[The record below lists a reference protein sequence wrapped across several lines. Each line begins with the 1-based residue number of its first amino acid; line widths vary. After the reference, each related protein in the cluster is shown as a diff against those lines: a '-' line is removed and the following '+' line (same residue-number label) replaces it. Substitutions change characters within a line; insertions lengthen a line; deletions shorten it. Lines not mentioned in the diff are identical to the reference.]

1 MMKKTYILL
10 LLTSFCSFAQFNS
23 SAPWNIN
30 NESAKSG
37 EMTID
42 EEVTLFNQYWSNKD
56 KNVKG
61 SGHKPFM
68 RWENY
73 WRNNTND
80 QGYLITPQE
89 INNAFQQKQ
98 QAKLN
103 KSATS
108 LPPSNWQPVGP
119 FTHSNTGSW
128 SSGQGR
134 VNVVYVDPSNAN
146 TMYIGTPAGG
156 IWKSVNA
163 GVNWLPLSDNLPQ
176 IGVSGIVVDHTNSN
190 VIYIATGD
198 KDAGDT
204 YSVGVMKS
212 IDGGTTWD
220 TTGLTFG
227 NSTSTRAG
235 DIIMHPTNNQI
246 LLCATSQGIFKTTD
260 AGVTWVNVQSGDFA
274 KGSVR
279 FRPLI
284 SAHVYA
290 VSNNRFYRSIDTGSS
305 FTSTATG
312 LPSATDPL
320 VPPTRMIMEVTP
332 ADIGYVYILAYSGD
346 KEEVNGLLGLY
357 RSTNAGLGFSLRTN
371 TASSNPTDILESSQ
385 SWYDLALGVSTTNAE
400 EVYTGCLNVWKSTT
414 GGTVFTKINYWD
426 QPSSSQYTHADI
438 HYLGFHGNKLFCG
451 SDGGVYVSSNNA
463 TSFTDLTASAQ
474 ISQFY
479 KVSVSKQSSA
489 NMVGGLQDNGGHAY
503 SNGLWKNYY
512 GADGMDTAIDPTNQN
527 KYYGFTQYGS
537 SLNISNTAGNNLSSQ
552 VIVPSAETGAG
563 DSGGNW
569 VTPLKANSIGELF
582 AGYERLYRLNGNSWV
597 QQSNSTIGTGN
608 LEYIEIA
615 PFDDNIIYVANENNL
630 YKSTNKGID
639 FTLTF
644 TTSNIISSIES
655 HYTDTDK
662 VYLTTE
668 GTQGQVLISTDG
680 GLNFSDHSTGLP
692 EIAKNVIVHQGQNS
706 DNPLYVGTSLGV
718 YYRDDSMAQ
727 WEPFDANLPN
737 VSVRDL
743 EINLIDSK
751 LIAATYGR
759 GIWQTDIPQDP
770 LSSESFKLT
779 NISIYPNPSRG
790 LFTIALGD
798 VQPNLIEVYD
808 ITGKIILSRTNN
820 SITNFETSLD
830 LSSASQGVYF
840 VKIGSDTGTTT
851 KKIIKK

>member
-1 MMKKTYILL
+1 MKKTYILL

-119 FTHSNTGSW
+119 FTHTNSGSW

-156 IWKSVNA
+156 IWKSVDA
-163 GVNWLPLSDNLPQ
+163 GVNWLPLSDDLPQ

-235 DIIMHPTNNQI
+235 DIIMHPTNNQL

-260 AGVTWVNVQSGDFA
+260 AGVTWTNVQSGNFA
-274 KGSVR
+274 QGSIR
-279 FRPLI
+279 FNTLLI
-284 SAHVYA
+284 NNIYA
-290 VSNNRFYRSIDTGSS
+290 VSNNRFYKSTDTGST
-305 FTSTATG
+305 FTSTAPG
-312 LPSATDPL
+312 LPPTTGNSN
-320 VPPTRMIMEVTP
+320 PTRMIMEITP
-332 ADIGYVYILAYSGD
+332 ANYRYIYILAYSSN
-346 KEEVNGLLGLY
+346 KTTLNGLVGLY
-357 RSTNAGLGFSLRTN
+357 RSIDGGDSFELKSDTN
-371 TASSNPTDILESSQ
+371 TASPTDFLESRQ
-385 SWYDLALGVSTTNAE
+385 GYYDLALGVSPTNPQV
-400 EVYTGCLNVWKSTT
+400 VYTGCLNLWKSTT
-414 GGTVFTKINYWD
+414 GGGAFTKINNWN
-426 QPSSSQYTHADI
+426 QPTANQYTHADI

-474 ISQFY
+474 IGQFY
-479 KVSVSKQSSA
+479 KVSVSKQTSA
-489 NMVGGLQDNGGHAY
+489 NMVGGLQDNGGY
-503 SNGLWKNYY
+503 GFSNGLWKNYY
-512 GADGMDTAIDPTNQN
+512 GADGMDTAVDPTNQN

-537 SLNISNTAGNNLSSQ
+537 SLNISNTAGDNLSSQ
-552 VIVPSAETGAG
+552 VGAPSAETGAN
-563 DSGGNW
+563 DDGGNW
-569 VTPLKANSIGELF
+569 ITPLKANSTGEVF
-582 AGYERLYRLNGNSWV
+582 AGFGSLYKLSGSSWV
-597 QQSNSTIGTGN
+597 QQSNAAIGTGDI
-608 LEYIEIA
+608 EYIEVA
-615 PFDDNIIYVANENNL
+615 PSNDNIMYVANGNQL
-630 YKSTNKGID
+630 YKSSNKGVANSLSYTASSAI
-639 FTLTF
+639 T
-644 TTSNIISSIES
+644 SIEAHHS
-655 HYTDTDK
+655 DVNI
-662 VYLTTE
+662 VYITTE
-668 GTQGQVLISTDG
+668 GTGGQVLKSTDG
-680 GLNFSDHSTGLP
+680 GTIFTSISTGLP
-692 EIAKNVIVHQGQNS
+692 DIAKNIIVHQGQNS

-727 WEPFDANLPN
+727 WEPFDTNLPN

>member
-1 MMKKTYILL
+1 MKKTYILL
-10 LLTSFCSFAQFNS
+10 LLTSFCSFSQFNS

-37 EMTID
+37 EMTIN

-119 FTHSNTGSW
+119 FTHTNSGSW

-156 IWKSVNA
+156 IWKSVDA
-163 GVNWLPLSDNLPQ
+163 GVNWLPLSDDLPQ

-212 IDGGTTWD
+212 TDGGATWN
-220 TTGLTFG
+220 TTGLSFL
-227 NSTSTRAG
+227 NTSTRAG

-260 AGVTWVNVQSGDFA
+260 AGVTWTNVQSGNFA
-274 KGSVR
+274 QGSIR
-279 FRPLI
+279 FNTLLI
-284 SAHVYA
+284 NNIYA
-290 VSNNRFYRSIDTGSS
+290 VSNNRFYKSTDTGST

-312 LPSATDPL
+312 LPPPTTSN
-320 VPPTRMIMEVTP
+320 PTRMIMEITP
-332 ADIGYVYILAYSGD
+332 ANYRYIYILAYSSN
-346 KEEVNGLLGLY
+346 KTTLNGLVGLY
-357 RSTNAGLGFSLRTN
+357 RSIDGGDSFELKSDTN
-371 TASSNPTDILESSQ
+371 TASPTDFLESRQ
-385 SWYDLALGVSTTNAE
+385 GYYDLALGVSPTNAQV
-400 EVYTGCLNVWKSTT
+400 VYTGCLNLWKSTT
-414 GGTVFTKINYWD
+414 GGGAFTKINDWN
-426 QPSSSQYTHADI
+426 QPTTNQYTHADI

-451 SDGGVYVSSNNA
+451 SDGGVYVSTDNA
-463 TSFTDLTASAQ
+463 ASFTDLTASAQ

-479 KVSVSKQSSA
+479 RVSVSKQTSA

-512 GADGMDTAIDPTNQN
+512 GADGMDTGVDPTNQN
-527 KYYGFTQYGS
+527 LYYGFIQYGGGLYGS
-537 SLNISNTAGNNLSSQ
+537 TNAGNSRNIY
-552 VIVPSAETGAG
+552 VGAPSAETGAN
-563 DSGGNW
+563 DDGGNW
-569 VTPLKANSIGELF
+569 ITPLKINSIGEVF
-582 AGYERLYRLNGNSWV
+582 AGYGNLYKLSGSSWV
-597 QQSNSTIGTGN
+597 QQSNAAIGTGDI
-608 LEYIEIA
+608 EYIEVA
-615 PFDDNIIYVANENNL
+615 PSNDNIMYVANGNQL
-630 YKSTNKGID
+630 YKSSNKGVANSLSYTASSAITSIEAHHSD
-639 FTLTF
+639 VNIVYI
-644 TTSNIISSIES
+644 TTS
-655 HYTDTDK
+655 
-662 VYLTTE
+662 
-668 GTQGQVLISTDG
+668 GTGGEVLKSTDG
-680 GLNFSDHSTGLP
+680 GTNFTSISTGLP
-692 EIAKNVIVHQGQNS
+692 NIAKNIIIHQGQNS

-727 WEPFDANLPN
+727 WEPFDTNLPN

-808 ITGKIILSRTNN
+808 ITGKVILSRTNN